1 MNGDYDL
8 LQKISFNI
16 TNLAFSIHY
25 CKKPYLSDELQL
37 LQHYVLKGA
46 ALTLKTIGYKHSSRF
61 LDHSLQKEPSDIT
74 ITSGDI
80 IEDIQKNE
88 YFKKKIN
95 EIINKNM
102 TKYSFDTGTKK
113 ESLNFEHGDLF
124 AALHSAYV
132 DIIGNKNVNN
142 NWDLD
147 ITLSDK
153 YDFTEFKT
161 IREYFE
167 ENDIMNFAATTGNN
181 IAIDLYNI

>member
-1 MNGDYDL
+1 
-8 LQKISFNI
+8 
-16 TNLAFSIHY
+16 
-25 CKKPYLSDELQL
+25 
-37 LQHYVLKGA
+37 
-46 ALTLKTIGYKHSSRF
+46 
-61 LDHSLQKEPSDIT
+61 
-74 ITSGDI
+74 
-80 IEDIQKNE
+80 
-88 YFKKKIN
+88 
-95 EIINKNM
+95 M

-132 DIIGNKNVNN
+132 DVIGNKNINN

-153 YDFTEFKT
+153 YDFTEFKI

-181 IAIDLYNI
+181 IAILSTSCNVVHTYNITIKFKITNWEVD